1 MVIENKPRSGNV
13 WFGQLNPSRQNL
25 ADDTIVYSNP
35 IFLEWKEI
43 IKQLNHLLTVP
54 TISGY
59 EKIMIED
66 FLSYIDE
73 CFPFLNPYDSFH
85 QCKGNTELINRRI
98 NNLLKSISSDESK
111 VNYHKNG
118 SSYIQTP
125 YHQIERIC
133 LSLNQDEKE
142 YSIELGLY
150 FADTQRQATSFYKSN
165 PKIGPLKNTKW
176 SISPYFHVSFM
187 SSGLIWFESEDS
199 EHYLQFWKDNVEEIH
214 QQKRDDVPNYFKRLV
229 HEKVIKMPKEAKEQ
243 LDKKFYKTTM
253 PNLNICPGFGIVFEV
268 NASNAEELDK
278 SGKLKFIIAEKIKE
292 GLKVVGLDGH
302 EILKKL

>member
-35 IFLEWKEI
+35 TVLEWKEI
-43 IKQLNHLLTVP
+43 IKQLSHLLTVP

-66 FLSYIDE
+66 FLSYTDE
-73 CFPFLNPYDSFH
+73 NFPFLNPYDSFH
-85 QCKGNTELINRRI
+85 QCKRNPELLNRRI
-98 NNLLKSISSDESK
+98 NNLLKSILLDESK
-111 VNYHKNG
+111 VDYHRTG
-118 SSYIQTP
+118 GYYIQTP

-133 LSLNQDEKE
+133 LFQTEEENELLIK
-142 YSIELGLY
+142 LGLY

-165 PKIGPLKNTKW
+165 PRIRHLKNTKW
-176 SISPYFHVSFM
+176 SISPNFHVSFM

-214 QQKRDDVPNYFKRLV
+214 QQKRGDVPNYFKRLV
-229 HEKVIKMPKEAKEQ
+229 DEKVINMTKEAEEE
-243 LDKKFYKTTM
+243 LNEKFYDTKMQT
-253 PNLNICPGFGIVFEV
+253 LNICPGF
-268 NASNAEELDK
+268 
-278 SGKLKFIIAEKIKE
+278 KLNFAFRAFSI
-292 GLKVVGLDGH
+292 
-302 EILKKL
+302 